1 MYAFGNPKSKK
12 ELKSWIDAR
21 RQVQAYLPNAD
32 VTGFAT
38 QTDGSALIEGPHYP
52 QPHRW
57 YAQVILKDGIIV
69 KVVK

>member
-1 MYAFGNPKSKK
+1 MYASGNPKSKK
-12 ELKSWIDAR
+12 ELKSWIDAGR
-21 RQVQAYLPNAD
+21 KVQAYLPNAD

-38 QTDGSALIEGPHYP
+38 QTDGSAVIEGPHYP

-57 YAQVILKDGIIV
+57 YAQVILKDGLIV